1 MKNVRKR
8 LTAAVMLSL
17 IAIYSLSG
25 CSSGKMS
32 VSEVEDTLE
41 QYMQDVYAPKSMKQF
56 KDAKEDSDKLF
67 TEGAKNRFFVA
78 YADDLSEEDKQRICE
93 TYIKHGEA
101 KYQSDGIE
109 RYVITAYLYEM
120 KGATPIVKEFT
131 FYINNDGKVYDFSI
145 EDPE

>member
-78 YADDLSEEDKQRICE
+78 YADDLSEEDK
-93 TYIKHGEA
+93 
-101 KYQSDGIE
+101 
-109 RYVITAYLYEM
+109 
-120 KGATPIVKEFT
+120 
-131 FYINNDGKVYDFSI
+131 
-145 EDPE
+145 